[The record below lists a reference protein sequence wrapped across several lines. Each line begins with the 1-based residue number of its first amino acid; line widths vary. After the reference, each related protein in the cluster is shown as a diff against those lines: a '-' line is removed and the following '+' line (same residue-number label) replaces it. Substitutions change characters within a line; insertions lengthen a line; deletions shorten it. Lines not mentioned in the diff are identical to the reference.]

1 MLGRLIAITV
11 VLTTATTAVCL
22 AQPRPL
28 TIAATT
34 SVEDSGLFQYLTL
47 KFSERTGVPVRVLS
61 RASALALLT
70 AEKGEVDLIIVND
83 AAAIDRFAQRSTGL
97 QRRNLMHNDFVIAG
111 PAPDPAGVR
120 SVPNAA
126 AALRAIA
133 RVRAPFVSRGD
144 ESGTHV
150 AEQRL
155 WKLAG
160 VNPKARSGK
169 WFRETGA
176 GMGESL
182 RMAAKEQAYI
192 LVDRGT
198 WIGAADKGALAL
210 LNEGDAQLFNQYE
223 VVLVRRSTDA
233 GARQDDAT
241 KLFQWLI
248 SAEAQDAIGAF
259 QIGNKQ
265 LFTPDAN
272 VAVPKAAAQ

>member
-1 MLGRLIAITV
+1 MLGRLIVIAA

-47 KFSERTGVPVRVLS
+47 KFTERTGVPVRVLS

-120 SVPNAA
+120 SAPNSA

-182 RMAAKEQAYI
+182 RLAAKEQAYI

-248 SAEAQDAIGAF
+248 SAEGQDAIGAF

-272 VAVPKAAAQ
+272 VPVPKAAAQ